1 MKFLRLLIA
10 VLAAVLLLCGCE
22 DIIIEYPAQSTAAQ
36 PTQVL
41 TGHLSEIDLT
51 AIPAWDDQPYVVVD
65 GNEPGFT
72 EDDLT
77 TDSFEQYSALDS
89 LGRCGMAYACV
100 SQALLADEDRG
111 SLASIIPTGWVNRE
125 YDFIDGNYL
134 YNRCHLL
141 GFQLTGNSANK
152 RNLITGT
159 RYLNIQGMLPFENQ
173 VADHV
178 RDNAHHVLYRVT
190 PVFQGEELVCRG
202 VQMEGYCVE
211 CGHEDPFMFHV
222 FCYNVQPG
230 VEIDYATGESTFSE
244 IGLGSEKNPYVLNK
258 SSKKFHDPQCTSAAS
273 ISEKNRE
280 EITCT
285 REELIYRG
293 YEPCGVCKP

>member
-1 MKFLRLLIA
+1 MKLTKLLCAAAA
-10 VLAAVLLLCGCE
+10 VLLLLCGCE
-22 DIIIEYPAQSTAAQ
+22 EPVIQESP
-36 PTQVL
+36 
-41 TGHLSEIDLT
+41 GIDLT
-51 AIPAWDDQPYVVVD
+51 AIPVWDGQPYVVVD

-72 EDDLT
+72 ADDLT
-77 TDSFEQYSALDS
+77 TDAFEQYSALDS
-89 LGRCGMAYACV
+89 LGRCGTAYACV

-111 SLASIIPTGWVNRE
+111 SLASITPTGWVNRE
-125 YDFIDGNYL
+125 YDFIDGKYL

-141 GFQLTGNSANK
+141 GFQLTGNSASK

-178 RDNAHHVLYRVT
+178 RDSAHHVLYRVT
-190 PVFQGEELVCRG
+190 PVFQDSELVCRG
-202 VQMEGYCVE
+202 VQMESYCVE
-211 CGHEDPFMFHV
+211 CGNEEPFMFHV

-230 VEIDYATGESTFSE
+230 VIIDYATGESTFSE
-244 IGLGSEKNPYVLNK
+244 IGLNSERKSYVLNT
-258 SSKKFHDPQCTSAAS
+258 SSKKFHTPDCGSAAN
-273 ISEKNRE
+273 ISDKNRDE
-280 EITCT
+280 VECT

>member
-1 MKFLRLLIA
+1 MKFTRLLTA
-10 VLAAVLLLCGCE
+10 VLTVLLLLCGCE
-22 DIIIEYPAQSTAAQ
+22 LTELMDPGESTTIHAQGAES
-36 PTQVL
+36 
-41 TGHLSEIDLT
+41 HLSQIDLN
-51 AIPAWDDQPYVVVD
+51 AIPVWDGQPYVVVD

-77 TDSFEQYSALDS
+77 TDAFEQYSALDD
-89 LGRCGMAYACV
+89 LGRCGTAYACV

-111 SLASIIPTGWVNRE
+111 SLASITPTGWVNRE

-141 GFQLTGNSANK
+141 GFQLTGNSASK

-190 PVFQGEELVCRG
+190 PVFQGAELVCRG
-202 VQMEGYCVE
+202 VQMECYCVE
-211 CGHEDPFMFHV
+211 CGNDDPFMFHV

-244 IGLGSEKNPYVLNK
+244 VGLDSEKKTYVLNK
-258 SSKKFHDPQCTSAAS
+258 STKKFHDPQCASAAS
-273 ISEKNRE
+273 ISDKNRDE
-280 EITCT
+280 VECT